1 MTIPERVAKYNQEAV
16 DNLFEASDSEEEF
29 KGITIFEN
37 RKTMSKEKQYLQ
49 LIKTQEEII
58 RSLKVTSNMNLLVGF
73 TLGVL
78 VTNLVI
84 FLMSL

>member
-16 DNLFEASDSEEEF
+16 DNLFEASESEQEF
-29 KGITIFEN
+29 KGFISIFKD
-37 RKTMSKEKQYLQ
+37 KTMSKEKQYLQ

-78 VTNLVI
+78 VAIITY
-84 FLMSL
+84 SLII